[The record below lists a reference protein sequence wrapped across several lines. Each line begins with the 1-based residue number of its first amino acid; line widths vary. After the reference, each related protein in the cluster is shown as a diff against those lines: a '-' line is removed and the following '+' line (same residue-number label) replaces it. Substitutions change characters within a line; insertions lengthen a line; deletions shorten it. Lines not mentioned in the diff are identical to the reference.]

1 MQWDITLPSQE
12 MTVANT
18 TARKA
23 NFLLKQS
30 AVVIL
35 QAYWNPYK
43 KNQDSVTPN
52 VWIKHPAVVA
62 GPRSWASPRET
73 SFTHKWVLWRLKQRN
88 CSQVASSKLDI
99 NQITE
104 LSNARLTVF
113 YSMGEGSRHC
123 YVCLG
128 NYRNHIPEK
137 YTNSLL
143 FIEQP

>member
-1 MQWDITLPSQE
+1 MGHNFTFTGDDSSKHHSMKSKFPSKTECSSHSTRLLEPLP
-12 MTVANT
+12 
-18 TARKA
+18 K
-23 NFLLKQS
+23 
-30 AVVIL
+30 
-35 QAYWNPYK
+35 K

-62 GPRSWASPRET
+62 GPRSWASPREP

-123 YVCLG
+123 CVCLG